1 MCRLFG
7 LTTGAEP
14 VTAKFWLLR
23 APDSLRQQSHREPD
37 GTGLGYYD
45 RDGQPH
51 VDKQPLAAFRDREFA
66 REAREVESST
76 FVAHIRFASTGA
88 LERRNTH
95 PFQQRGRL
103 FAHNG
108 VLEDLPSLERRLGDA
123 MSLVQGDT
131 DSERLFALITTE
143 IERRGGDVQAGI
155 QTAVEW
161 VAANLPV
168 LSLNFVLIT
177 ADEMWALR
185 YPDAHELHLLERPAG
200 GADGG
205 PLEQVSSHGT
215 RVSSAHAATRPAV
228 VVASEVMDADPGWR
242 AIRPGELVQVK
253 PTLDTVT
260 RVLFDTPP
268 AHPLSWEDLAA
279 NARAS
284 QS

>member
-7 LTTGAEP
+7 LTAGAEP
-14 VTAKFWLLR
+14 VTAKFWLLQ
-23 APDSLRQQSHREPD
+23 APDSLRRQSHREPD

-45 RDGQPH
+45 RDGRPH
-51 VDKQPLAAFRDREFA
+51 VDKQPLPAFRDRDFA

-76 FVAHIRFASTGA
+76 FVSHIRFASTGA
-88 LERRNTH
+88 LELKNTH
-95 PFQQRGRL
+95 PFEQHNRL

-123 MSLVQGDT
+123 IKLVQGDT

-143 IERRGGDVQAGI
+143 IERHGGDVEAGI
-155 QTAVEW
+155 GAAVTW

-177 ADEMWALR
+177 ATDLWALR
-185 YPDAHELHLLERPAG
+185 YPDTHELHLLERPAG

-215 RVSSAHAATRPAV
+215 RVSSQHAATRPTV

-242 AIRPGELVQVK
+242 AISPGELVHVG
-253 PTLDTVT
+253 PTLETVT
-260 RVLFDTPP
+260 RMLIDTPP
-268 AHPLSWEDLAA
+268 ARPLSLQDLTK

>member
-7 LTTGAEP
+7 LTAGAEP
-14 VTAKFWLLR
+14 VTAKFWLLQ
-23 APDSLRQQSHREPD
+23 APDSLRKQSHREPD

-66 REAREVESST
+66 REAREVQSST

-88 LERRNTH
+88 LELKNTH
-95 PFQQRGRL
+95 PFEQHNRL

-123 MSLVQGDT
+123 ISLVQGDT

-143 IERRGGDVQAGI
+143 IERHGGDVEAGI
-155 QTAVEW
+155 DAAVTW

-177 ADEMWALR
+177 PEDLWALR
-185 YPDAHELHLLERPAG
+185 YPDTHELHLLERPPG

-215 RVSSAHAATRPAV
+215 RVSSQHAATRPTV
-228 VVASEVMDADPGWR
+228 VVASEIMDADPGWR
-242 AIRPGELVQVK
+242 AIRPGELVHVG
-253 PTLDTVT
+253 PTLETVT
-260 RVLFDTPP
+260 RMLIDTPP
-268 AHPLSWEDLAA
+268 AHPLSLEDLAA
-279 NARAS
+279 SARAS

>member
-7 LTTGAEP
+7 LTAGAEP
-14 VTAKFWLLR
+14 VTAKFWLLQ
-23 APDSLRQQSHREPD
+23 APDSLRRQSHREPD

-88 LERRNTH
+88 LELKNTH
-95 PFQQRGRL
+95 PFEQQNRL

-123 MSLVQGDT
+123 ISLVQGDT

-143 IERRGGDVQAGI
+143 IERHGGDVEAGI
-155 QTAVEW
+155 HAAITW

-177 ADEMWALR
+177 PENLWALR
-185 YPDAHELHLLERPAG
+185 YPDTHELHLLERSAG

-205 PLEQVSSHGT
+205 PLEQVSSQGT
-215 RVSSAHAATRPAV
+215 RVSSQHAAARPTV

-242 AIRPGELVQVK
+242 AIRPGELVHVG
-253 PTLDTVT
+253 PTLETVT
-260 RVLFDTPP
+260 RMLIETPP
-268 AHPLSWEDLAA
+268 AHPLSLQDLAK